1 MQLEPD
7 LHLERSPPNCV
18 VQLKLLHQMGSPG
31 PKVFHQFCCS
41 GHYHLTFD
49 HQCSCKRDI

>member
-1 MQLEPD
+1 MQLEPG

-18 VQLKLLHQMGSPG
+18 VQLKLLMGSPG